1 MIRSNI
7 KSKLGYFE
15 DFQLIDFLCRSIP
28 VLMGIFIFLNPFPH
42 ITAIKEI
49 IFYPTVFIV
58 IGLIVCKK
66 IEFSFKTPM
75 SLPFGLFV
83 FWTFLN
89 LFFAFDKANSIHDFF
104 AHLLK
109 YIIFYYILINNFSS
123 KKRLIVLSW
132 IVIISATI
140 FSVVSL
146 SFFYI
151 VLENPLSVR
160 FGITFTDSAPNI
172 IGFATVFALILS
184 FHQSLSEKILYR
196 KVVSVF
202 CIFPL
207 FAASVLTQSRG
218 TLLALVA
225 SLFIMIIN
233 NKKALIC
240 FVGIIL
246 LFILISPVKDR
257 FTNYASY
264 HARLGLA
271 YYSFEMIKDYPI
283 IGSGFSI
290 DTYRDPKVFDPKEY
304 MGRIPEKYRL
314 QPHGF
319 YWPHNMLISIGV
331 RVGLIGLALFLYI
344 LFVPAK
350 MCWNLVRFGKDDFI
364 KGWGLSMLSVFV
376 MFCVKGVFDPVFTH
390 FVDVIFYTVLSMIT
404 ILWRL
409 NEGMSLPVVADSE
422 SDKEETNR

>member
-7 KSKLGYFE
+7 KLGYFK
-15 DFQLIDFLCRSIP
+15 DFQWIDFLCRSIP
-28 VLMGIFIFLNPFPH
+28 VLMGIFIFFNPFPH
-42 ITAIKEI
+42 TTSIKEI

-58 IGLIVCKK
+58 FALVLFKK
-66 IEFSFKTPM
+66 IEFSFKTPLL
-75 SLPFGLFV
+75 LPFSLFV
-83 FWTFLN
+83 FWAFLN
-89 LFFAFDKANSIHDFF
+89 LFFALDKANSIHDFL

-109 YIIFYYILINNFSS
+109 YIIFYHILINFFSS

-132 IVIISATI
+132 IVIISVTI

-151 VLENPLSVR
+151 VLKNPLSVR

-184 FHQSLSEKILYR
+184 FHQFFSEKILYR
-196 KVVSVF
+196 KVVSIF

-218 TLLALVA
+218 TLLALVV
-225 SLFIMIIN
+225 SLFILLIN

-240 FVGIIL
+240 FSGIIL

-257 FTNYASY
+257 FTNYTVY
-264 HARLGLA
+264 HVRLGLA

-290 DTYRDPKVFDPKEY
+290 DTYRDPNVFDPKEY

-319 YWPHNMLISIGV
+319 YWPHNMFLSIGV
-331 RVGLIGLALFLYI
+331 RVGLVGLALFSYM

-350 MCWNLVRFGKDDFI
+350 MCWNLIRFGKDDFI
-364 KGWGLSMLSVFV
+364 KNWGVCILSAFV
-376 MFCVKGVFDPVFTH
+376 MFCVKGLFDPVFTH
-390 FVDVIFYTVLSMIT
+390 FVDVIFYTILSMIT

-409 NEGMSLPVVADSE
+409 NEGMPVPVVADSK
-422 SDKEETNR
+422 SDKEETNRQ